1 MTYPSYDIC
10 MMVAVRGPITLYILA
25 RRPIVEPGPR
35 AEVVACGWSR

>member
-25 RRPIVEPGPR
+25 RPIVEPCPR